1 MSQEGGGSCAA
12 EDQNC
17 NMITHFVQYGLLC
30 FIWLLLTAVW
40 LIVYRKFGAQVPSA
54 AGAGEGRSSS
64 INEGSSSHDQTL
76 SEGTAPLN
84 DIGNSISLLALVHL
98 SL

>member
-1 MSQEGGGSCAA
+1 MSQEDGGSCAA

-17 NMITHFVQYGLLC
+17 NMITHFAQYGLLC

-40 LIVYRKFGAQVPSA
+40 LIVYRKFGTPLPSA

-64 INEGSSSHDQTL
+64 INDGSSGNDQTL
-76 SEGTAPLN
+76 SEGTAPLE
-84 DIGNSISLLALVHL
+84 
-98 SL
+98 